1 CKELISEF
9 WYYDAKKKPFD
20 LPYVQSL
27 DTPILWW
34 GSIKSQPRHL
44 PELAFQLFSISP
56 SQASCERNFSILKWF
71 ISDRHTRLNVTK
83 LEGMVKIRSYYIT
96 NIRNELIY
104 YGKELKE
111 SELRKIVNIS
121 AIANTNLVLEDFVNL
136 RDPIFQDGENGLR
149 EELNI
154 PNIDE
159 ENINMDFDSVNLVD
173 DILNVEM
180 D

>member
-1 CKELISEF
+1 M
-9 WYYDAKKKPFD
+9 
-20 LPYVQSL
+20 
-27 DTPILWW
+27 LWW

-44 PELAFQLFSISP
+44 PELAFRLFSISP
-56 SQASCERNFSILKWF
+56 SQASCKRNFSTLKWF
-71 ISDRHTRLNVTK
+71 IGDSHTRLNVTR
-83 LEGMVKIRSYYIT
+83 LEGMVKIRSYYMT
-96 NIRNELIY
+96 NIRNELVY

-111 SELRKIVNIS
+111 SELHEAVNIS
-121 AIANTNLVLEDFVNL
+121 AIGNIISLNEEDNNNNNCRLTFNEDLLANTNLVLEDLVNL

>member
-1 CKELISEF
+1 MI
-9 WYYDAKKKPFD
+9 
-20 LPYVQSL
+20 
-27 DTPILWW
+27 
-34 GSIKSQPRHL
+34 
-44 PELAFQLFSISP
+44 
-56 SQASCERNFSILKWF
+56 
-71 ISDRHTRLNVTK
+71 
-83 LEGMVKIRSYYIT
+83 
-96 NIRNELIY
+96 NIRNELVY

-111 SELRKIVNIS
+111 SELREAVNIS
-121 AIANTNLVLEDFVNL
+121 AIGNIISLNKEDNNNNNYKLTFNEDLLANTNLVLKDFVNL
-136 RDPIFQDGENGLR
+136 RNPIFQDEENGLR